1 MSENC
6 CNANKNVMILACS
19 GASNVGQLSNQVA
32 VELTQEGFG
41 RMFCLAGIGGQLSG
55 FVQSAKDVPTMVAI
69 DGCQLGC
76 AKAILNQAN
85 VPLSHYV
92 VLTDEGIEKRNDI
105 DLKRADIEQA
115 KAAVKNAVKGS
126 IANAG
131 ATGEPGECACKRAAR
146 ILSELWESE

>member
-6 CNANKNVMILACS
+6 CNSNDNIMILACS
-19 GASNVGQLSNQVA
+19 GASNAGQLSNQAA

-41 RMFCLAGIGGQLSG
+41 KMFCLAGIGGQLSG

-76 AKAILNQAN
+76 AKAILNQAK
-85 VPLSHYV
+85 VPLNHYV
-92 VLTDEGIEKRNDI
+92 VLTDEGIEKNKGFN
-105 DLKRADIEQA
+105 LNRADIDRA
-115 KAAVKNAVKGS
+115 KAAVKTTVSGS
-126 IANAG
+126 IANAV
-131 ATGEPGECACKRAAR
+131 ATGEPAECACKRAAR